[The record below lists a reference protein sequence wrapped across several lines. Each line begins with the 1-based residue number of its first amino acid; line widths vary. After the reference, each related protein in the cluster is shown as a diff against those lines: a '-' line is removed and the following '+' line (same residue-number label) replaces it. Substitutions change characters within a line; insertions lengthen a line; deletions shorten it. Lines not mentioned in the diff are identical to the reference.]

1 MELFNSEAKLQK
13 YFSKEKK
20 CYEYNNNNNDLSGL
34 SMLQLR
40 ATH

>member
-1 MELFNSEAKLQK
+1 MELFNSEAKIQK

-20 CYEYNNNNNDLSGL
+20 CYEYNNDLSGL

>member
-1 MELFNSEAKLQK
+1 MELFNSVAELQK
-13 YFSKEKK
+13 YFFKEKK
-20 CYEYNNNNNDLSGL
+20 CYEYNNNNDFSGL

>member
-1 MELFNSEAKLQK
+1 MELFNIEAKLQK

-20 CYEYNNNNNDLSGL
+20 WYEYNSDLSGL

>member
-13 YFSKEKK
+13 YFFKEKK
-20 CYEYNNNNNDLSGL
+20 CYEYNNNNDLSGL